1 MAWVSRARAS
11 AAQSNGVSTSL
22 VVITMVRSLRRF
34 SVETNSLIGD
44 NRAAI
49 SEFSEQGL
57 RQLGPA
63 IVELRETLR
72 SLRQVADR
80 LSDSNSLLLGREQ
93 PKEFEP
99 R

>member
-1 MAWVSRARAS
+1 MAATTDDLMKNNARQVLESTNRALAS
-11 AAQSNGVSTSL
+11 IDKLAN
-22 VVITMVRSLRRF
+22 
-34 SVETNSLIGD
+34 ETNSLIGD

-57 RQLGPA
+57 REVGPA